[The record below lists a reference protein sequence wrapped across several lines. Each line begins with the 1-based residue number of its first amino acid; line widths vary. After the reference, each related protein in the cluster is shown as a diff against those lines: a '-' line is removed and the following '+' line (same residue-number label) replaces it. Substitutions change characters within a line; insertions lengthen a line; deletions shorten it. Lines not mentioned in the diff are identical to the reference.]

1 MRAVSMMAAAAAAL
15 LLALAAPPVL
25 AQRVTGST
33 NLVTGDGASAREGRT
48 ARSRAKPA
56 GATAR
61 CRDGS
66 YSYSRRHACAGH
78 RGVARRYR

>member
-1 MRAVSMMAAAAAAL
+1 MRAIAMMAGAAAAL
-15 LLALAAPPVL
+15 LLALSAPPAQ

-33 NLVTGDGASAREGRT
+33 NLVTGDGAAGHGDRT
-48 ARSRAKPA
+48 VRARSKPA

-66 YSYSRRHACAGH
+66 YSHSRRGACVGH
-78 RGVARRYR
+78 RGVAKRYR